1 MNKIKKFKQFLEVL
15 YKDDE
20 FKGSQNIYTPLEL
33 AEEMT
38 SKIILK
44 NKSILVLFNVEFVA
58 DLVYNKKVKPNQ
70 ITFYSDNSKKTELVR
85 FLFGIKKVI
94 DQLNT
99 TMKFDVVIGNPPYDD
114 PTNHGR
120 KLWTLFSQ
128 TAFSLVK
135 DNGYI
140 IFVTPSGWIESNSS
154 AFKKV
159 RTRLISDF
167 NLLICSRDAKKH
179 FKVDGKPIGSD
190 IGYWI
195 AQKVSYKGIT
205 SYINNESSVII
216 DLRNG
221 IPKSAEENFVL
232 GIEKKILNSGDPRL
246 LFEESPDFSPK
257 KMSKQETKSHN
268 IRCIY
273 SSANIGYINWVPKDF
288 GILKLVINLS
298 SAYYTIKVADNNMP
312 ITKDATGSLVHY
324 VPLKSVEQG
333 KKIKSYLTSKAI
345 RFFVNSYKKK
355 NTGFNHAVRQ
365 RKIPLLKEK
374 FWTDKEVYE
383 HFKFTQKEIEYIE
396 KHVK

>member
-33 AEEMT
+33 AEEIT

-58 DLVYNKKVKPNQ
+58 DLVYNKKIKPNQ

-94 DQLNT
+94 DQLDT
-99 TMKFDVVIGNPPYDD
+99 TMKFDVVIGNPPYED

-120 KLWTLFSQ
+120 KLWPFFSQ
-128 TAFSLVK
+128 IAFSLVK

-154 AFKKV
+154 AIKKV

-179 FKVDGKPIGSD
+179 FKVNGKPVGSD

-205 SYINNESSVII
+205 SYISNESSVII

-221 IPKSAEENFVL
+221 IPKSAEENLVL
-232 GIEKKILNSGDPRL
+232 GLEKKILNSGDPRL
-246 LFEESPDFSPK
+246 LFEESPDFSRK
-257 KMSKQETKSHN
+257 KLSKQKTKSHN

-273 SSANIGYINWVPKDF
+273 SSANIGYINWIPKDF
-288 GILKLVINLS
+288 GILKLVVNLS
-298 SAYYTIKVADNNMP
+298 SAYYTTKVADNNMP
-312 ITKDATGSLVHY
+312 ITKDAIGSLVHY
-324 VPLKSVEQG
+324 IPLKSIEQG

-365 RKIPLLKEK
+365 RKIPMLNEK

-396 KHVK
+396 KKVK